1 MVSDGLEL
9 LQSTDAEG
17 NVGPQLTQKPS
28 EGRASVRSR
37 EGEMGAVVQL
47 SGRTRGLRVRLVRVV
62 RRWIGRILL

>member
-17 NVGPQLTQKPS
+17 DVGPQLTQKPS

-37 EGEMGAVVQL
+37 EGAMVQL
-47 SGRTRGLRVRLVRVV
+47 SGRTRGLRVRLVRLV
-62 RRWIGRILL
+62 RRWIERILL